1 MCVIPLGGPAGEASD
16 LRDAERRAAPSASDP
31 RSTEAPGP
39 TTTAW
44 GRCLLGAHLRR
55 VLGADERAQALVLV
69 PAGGAAF
76 EVRPEARDGGVGGK
90 GEAVDGLRLRVE
102 DGNTGRRRE
111 RVAPEQP
118 GEDDCRRRRGESIG

>member
-55 VLGADERAQALVLV
+55 VLGADERAQALVLL

-76 EVRPEARDGGVGGK
+76 EVRPEARDGGVGVGSDQLQLDVTVEQL
-90 GEAVDGLRLRVE
+90 EALVAADLGLRGSEQTADCRLRV
-102 DGNTGRRRE
+102 GLH
-111 RVAPEQP
+111 
-118 GEDDCRRRRGESIG
+118 